1 MASSDGVL
9 NFADLVLRAEAMQR
23 VVALARRA
31 AASNIPVLIE
41 GESGVGKELI
51 ARAIQGESERRAGPF
66 VVVNC
71 GAIPDKLVESVLFG
85 HEKGAFTGAVD
96 KRIGKFQEAH
106 GGTLFLDEIGEL
118 PLEAQV
124 KLLRALHDGEID
136 PVGARRPIK
145 VNFRLISATNRD
157 MVKLV
162 SEGRFREDL
171 YYRLNVFP
179 IWVPPLRERSEDVPE
194 LARHFL
200 ARFAAE
206 GGRRVNSIGAEA
218 MDLLTRYSW
227 PGNVRQLEN
236 ALFRAVVLSD
246 GEELTAAEFPQI
258 AAHADGAGEPAA
270 PAVSPPAARPVP
282 LAVAPAPVM
291 LGAERTVPQTI
302 AIGSGGLGILAV
314 TAQGELRSLEAME
327 ADMIR
332 LALGRSRGRAEAA
345 RWLGIGRSTLYR
357 KMRELGLEM
366 RTAEDKREAGAERN
380 GTAAPRTSQ
389 AVASPT
395 IPGTDR
401 PDIAA

>member
-1 MASSDGVL
+1 MAKLDGVL
-9 NFADLVLRAEAMQR
+9 NFTDLVLRAEAMQR
-23 VVALARRA
+23 VVGLARRA
-31 AASNIPVLIE
+31 AASSIPVLIE

-51 ARAIQGESERRAGPF
+51 ARAIQGESERAGKPL
-66 VVVNC
+66 VIVNC
-71 GAIPDKLVESVLFG
+71 GAIPDKLVESILFG
-85 HEKGAFTGAVD
+85 HEKGAFTGAID
-96 KRIGKFQEAH
+96 KRIGKFQEAD

-136 PVGARRPIK
+136 PVGARRPIR

-162 SEGRFREDL
+162 KEGRLREDL

-179 IWVPPLRERSEDVPE
+179 IRVPPLRERPEDVPE

-200 ARFAAE
+200 VRFAAE
-206 GGRRVNSIGAEA
+206 EGRRVSSIGAEA
-218 MDLLTRYSW
+218 LDMLVRHSW

-236 ALFRAVVLSD
+236 AIFRAVVLSD
-246 GEELTAAEFPQI
+246 GDELTVDEFAQI
-258 AAHADGAGEPAA
+258 ATLVDGARDIAA
-270 PAVSPPAARPVP
+270 TAP
-282 LAVAPAPVM
+282 LAPPPRPINVAPTPVM
-291 LGAERTVPQTI
+291 LGAERTVPQTV
-302 AIGSGGLGILAV
+302 AVGNGGLGILAI
-314 TAQGELRSLEAME
+314 TPHGELRSLEAME

-345 RWLGIGRSTLYR
+345 RSLGIGRSTLYR
-357 KMRELGLEM
+357 KMRELGLEGCP
-366 RTAEDKREAGAERN
+366 RKDREERN
-380 GTAAPRTSQ
+380 GSFAISTQ
-389 AVASPT
+389 AVGGAA